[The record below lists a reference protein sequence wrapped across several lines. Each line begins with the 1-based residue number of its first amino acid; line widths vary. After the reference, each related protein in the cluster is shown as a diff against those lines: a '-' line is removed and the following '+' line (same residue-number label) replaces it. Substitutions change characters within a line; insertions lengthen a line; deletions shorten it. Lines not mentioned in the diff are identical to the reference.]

1 MRLLQSRT
9 EGAAEEVKECE
20 TILEKLP
27 SGMLKVTEHSIK
39 AVNKMLNSIQGKGEL
54 MIKLMRLPQIEDKVF
69 YDVI

>member
-27 SGMLKVTEHSIK
+27 SGMLKVIEHSIK